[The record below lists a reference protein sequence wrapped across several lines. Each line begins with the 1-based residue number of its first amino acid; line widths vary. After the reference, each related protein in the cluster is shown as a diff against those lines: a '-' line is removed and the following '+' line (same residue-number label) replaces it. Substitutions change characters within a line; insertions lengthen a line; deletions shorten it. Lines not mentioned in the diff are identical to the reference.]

1 MLHTAGAA
9 PRARVSAA
17 EGCRRSG
24 SHCVHSPTFQ
34 TVAHRKN
41 FLSKHK
47 GLGEGDC
54 RMFHKCLPLPEA
66 AWVSDLKVS
75 HLYSDC
81 VYIIKRITLYI
92 LCFKTQSTCTVSVS
106 LLSCDWERKKSKSR
120 HTSWSYQIWYQKR
133 QVWIP
138 PRSIREGLK
147 SDHSKHFQRCIPPF
161 TMSGVSVRKQEC
173 GEVANRKKQF
183 DPLL

>member
-9 PRARVSAA
+9 PQARVSAA

-47 GLGEGDC
+47 GLGQGDC

-81 VYIIKRITLYI
+81 IYIIKRITLYI

-120 HTSWSYQIWYQKR
+120 HASWSHQIWWQDRSKKTSVNTTKKHSGKDWNLTTQSISR
-133 QVWIP
+133 GASLPSRCPECQETGVWG
-138 PRSIREGLK
+138 S
-147 SDHSKHFQRCIPPF
+147 SQ
-161 TMSGVSVRKQEC
+161 
-173 GEVANRKKQF
+173 
-183 DPLL
+183 

>member
-1 MLHTAGAA
+1 MAGAA

-75 HLYSDC
+75 HLCSEC

-92 LCFKTQSTCTVSVS
+92 LCFNTQSTCTVSVS

-120 HTSWSYQIWYQKR
+120 HTSWSHQICKKDRCEYHQEALGKDWNLTTQSISR
-133 QVWIP
+133 GASLPSRCLECQSGN
-138 PRSIREGLK
+138 RSVGK
-147 SDHSKHFQRCIPPF
+147 
-161 TMSGVSVRKQEC
+161 
-173 GEVANRKKQF
+173 
-183 DPLL
+183 